1 MNEIN
6 KELLTEDEIAD
17 LSGSMGFLGIEG
29 DFDASKAVSRET
41 VLKLMAAGFIFAA
54 SRGRFTPSSMPI
66 SSGTGVGLLG
76 TGSWQAGLGIAGPIL
91 AGGGL
96 VKMVADWFG
105 DEETMPID
113 AVIGKA
119 EEETANTD
127 NPFTAA
133 DLASDEAVTRK
144 VDAVISAEEIAA
156 GITAEEKIAGQL
168 GNLQFDSDVDSF
180 DPANWGTTNLIN
192 DAEFLNVLDL
202 ETAAG
207 TITVPWGAMA
217 KGGSP
222 LMSGFAM
229 PATIGFEDIPYFD
242 VFSGGGSPSTE
253 EGTIFEGRAW
263 KVDEERVADGQR
275 FVRKV
280 EEDVPFTVQDAMA
293 IYDAQDPSTR
303 RLIAESLAIGT
314 GTESFMEQILGNQMF
329 TTPSMIYNRE
339 SVMMGLMRLGEVAGA
354 RAGLLG
360 GGVEAY
366 ELLDMIPDV
375 RKGDFQ
381 MAEASEE
388 SLSNSGMIPKTGLT
402 TGQLT
407 DELFDLA
414 TNLGVVKTI
423 SQTHSRALA
432 TSVYR
437 SLIGRSPDEF
447 ALGLF
452 DEWTLEKQKE
462 MMGAGN
468 PTETQ
473 LRTHYASKIE
483 AEPELVDER
492 DLFASE
498 NILEAFLE
506 ALGS

>member
-1 MNEIN
+1 MNDTN
-6 KELLTEDEIAD
+6 KELMTEDKIAD
-17 LSGSMGFLGIEG
+17 LSGSMAFLGVEG
-29 DFDASKAVSRET
+29 DFDASKAVSRQT
-41 VLKLMAAGFIFAA
+41 VLQLMAAGFIFAA

-66 SSGTGVGLLG
+66 SSAAGVGLLG
-76 TGSWQAGLGIAGPIL
+76 AGKAQAGLGIVGPIL

-96 VKMVADWFG
+96 VKMVRDWFG
-105 DEETMPID
+105 DEDTMPIG

-127 NPFTAA
+127 NPLKAA
-133 DLASDEAVTRK
+133 DLASDEAVTRT

-168 GNLQFDSDVDSF
+168 GNLQFDSDLDSF

-207 TITVPWGAMA
+207 TITMPWGAMA

-222 LMSGFAM
+222 LMPGFAM

-242 VFSGGGSPSTE
+242 VFSGGGSPSAE
-253 EGTIFEGRAW
+253 EVTFEGRAW

-329 TTPSMIYNRE
+329 TTPNMIYNRE

-360 GGVEAY
+360 GGVAAY

-375 RKGDFQ
+375 RKADFQ
-381 MAEASEE
+381 MAEAAEE
-388 SLSNSGMIPKTGLT
+388 SLSDSGMIPKTGLT
-402 TGQLT
+402 MGQLT

-437 SLIGRSPDEF
+437 ALIGRNPDEF
-447 ALGLF
+447 ALELF

-462 MMGAGN
+462 TMGASN

-483 AEPELVDER
+483 EEPEFEDDR
-492 DLFASE
+492 DLFNTE
-498 NILEAFLE
+498 NLLDSFLK

>member
-6 KELLTEDEIAD
+6 KELMAEDEIAN

-29 DFDASKAVSRET
+29 DFDASKAVSRQT
-41 VLKLMAAGFIFAA
+41 VLQLMAAGFIFAA

-66 SSGTGVGLLG
+66 SSAAGVGLLG
-76 TGSWQAGLGIAGPIL
+76 AGKAQAGLGIVGPIL

-96 VKMVADWFG
+96 VKMVRDWFG
-105 DEETMPID
+105 DEDTMPIG

-127 NPFTAA
+127 NPLKSA
-133 DLASDEAVTRK
+133 DLASDEAVTRT

-156 GITAEEKIAGQL
+156 GMTAEEKIAGQL
-168 GNLQFDSDVDSF
+168 RNLQFDSDPNSF
-180 DPANWGTTNLIN
+180 DPVNWGTTNLIN

-207 TITVPWGAMA
+207 TITMPWGAMA

-242 VFSGGGSPSTE
+242 IFSGGGDPSA
-253 EGTIFEGRAW
+253 EGDPIFEGRAW

-314 GTESFMEQILGNQMF
+314 GTESFMEQVLGNQIF
-329 TTPSMIYNRE
+329 TTPNMIYNRE
-339 SVMMGLMRLGEVAGA
+339 SVMMGLMRLGEVAGG

-375 RKGDFQ
+375 RKADFQ
-381 MAEASEE
+381 MAEAAEE
-388 SLSNSGMIPKTGLT
+388 SLSDSGMIPKTGLT
-402 TGQLT
+402 MGQLT

-437 SLIGRSPDEF
+437 ALIGRNPDEF
-447 ALGLF
+447 ALELF

-462 MMGAGN
+462 TMGASD
-468 PTETQ
+468 PTESQ
-473 LRTHYASKIE
+473 FKTHYASKIKT
-483 AEPELVDER
+483 EPEFEADR
-492 DLFASE
+492 NLFNTQNLIDS
-498 NILEAFLE
+498 FLKV
-506 ALGS
+506 LGS